1 MEIVHL
7 KNNIYQ
13 VVDLASN
20 SVILQGTHSECVSWL
35 TEFKFQEEYATYGQF
50 LRMAGF

>member
-7 KNNIYQ
+7 HTNIYQ

-20 SVILQGTHSECVSWL
+20 SVIIQGTHDDCVSWL
-35 TEFKFQEEYATYGQF
+35 ANFERMEEEALYSQF
-50 LRMAGF
+50 LQMTGY